1 MTLLSKLFGSRLIAF
16 GSAKASTMAVEVA
29 QIEELDPSLSF
40 ND

>member
-1 MTLLSKLFGSRLIAF
+1 MTLLSKLFGFRLIAV
-16 GSAKASTMAVEVA
+16 GGAKASTMAVEVA